1 MSQPGIS
8 SQTITTGKHPRGL
21 YVFFF
26 TEMWERFG
34 YYLMIGIFFLYLTDT
49 VGHGGRGLDNVAA
62 ISIVGT
68 YVALIYL
75 TPFLGGL
82 IADRILGY
90 TKSIFLG
97 GALLALG
104 YFLIALNGSD
114 TIMYLGLLSA
124 IVGNGFF
131 KPNISTLLGNIYNRA
146 DLRPKKDIAYNIFYM
161 GINIG
166 AFICNFVA
174 AYLHNKYQDQ
184 NGWGIA
190 FSAAG
195 FGMVL
200 SVIWFAFGLK
210 QVKHADV
217 IRPVREGDMP
227 ISQIFI
233 KVFLPAMLAGIIGWV
248 IPGNILG
255 TDSNDAFIFACVPII
270 IFYFSLW
277 YKAKGFERKRISTL
291 LILFGVYIIFWNIYN
306 QNSTALT
313 IWAQTYTDREA
324 PKAIQPALK
333 PFGFLESV
341 NTQPTEVPVVDE
353 QFRPQS
359 DANGKVLTKQGT
371 DLYFQNLPK
380 DKYPP
385 QGKDLKLI
393 STEIYQSV
401 NPFWIIVL
409 TPIVVAFFAWRQRIG
424 KTLSTPG
431 KFAWGTLIA
440 GLSSVVMIAACLV
453 TNIYFNKVSSWW
465 LVSSYGVFTISEL
478 FVSPVG
484 LSLTSKVAPRRLTAL
499 MMGGW
504 FITTSLGGKISG
516 ILAGFWDKFDIKA
529 VFFAI
534 SAVAAIVACFFL
546 LPLTKRL
553 NKVVEE
559 AAASDD

>member
-1 MSQPGIS
+1 MSQPVS
-8 SQTITTGKHPRGL
+8 LPFQEGKHPRGL
-21 YVFFF
+21 YVLFF

-49 VGHGGRGLDNVAA
+49 IGHGGRGMDNVSA

-90 TKSIFLG
+90 AKSIFLG

-146 DLRPKKDIAYNIFYM
+146 DLRAKKDIAYNIFYM

-195 FGMVL
+195 FGMVF

-210 QVKHADV
+210 HVKHADV
-217 IRPVREGDMP
+217 IKPVQEGDMP

-233 KVFLPAMLAGIIGWV
+233 KVFLPAMIAGAIGWF

-255 TDSNDAFIFACVPII
+255 SDSNDAFIFACVPII

-277 YKAKGFERKRISTL
+277 YKATGFERKRISTL
-291 LILFGVYIIFWNIYN
+291 LILFGVSIIFWNIYS

-333 PFGFLESV
+333 PFGFLETVS
-341 NTQPTEVPVVDE
+341 TKPTEVPVVDK
-353 QFRPQS
+353 QFRAQS
-359 DANGKVLTKQGT
+359 DDKGKVLTKQGT
-371 DLYFQNLPK
+371 DLYFQNLQK

-385 QGKDLKLI
+385 EGQDLKLI

-409 TPIVVAFFAWRQRIG
+409 TPVVVAFFGWMRARNRE
-424 KTLSTPG
+424 LSTPG
-431 KFAWGTLIA
+431 KFAWGTIIA
-440 GLSSVVMIAACLV
+440 GLSSVVMVVACLS
-453 TNIYFNKVSSWW
+453 TNIYLNKVSSWW
-465 LVSSYGVFTISEL
+465 IISSYGVFTISEL

-484 LSLTSKVAPRRLTAL
+484 LSLVSKVAPHRFTAL
-499 MMGGW
+499 LMGGW
-504 FITTSLGGKISG
+504 FITTPLGGKISG
-516 ILAGFWDKFDIKA
+516 ILAGFWDQFDNKA

-534 SAVAAIVACFFL
+534 SAIAAIVACFLL
-546 LPLTKRL
+546 LPLTNRL

>member
-1 MSQPGIS
+1 M
-8 SQTITTGKHPRGL
+8 
-21 YVFFF
+21 
-26 TEMWERFG
+26 
-34 YYLMIGIFFLYLTDT
+34 
-49 VGHGGRGLDNVAA
+49 
-62 ISIVGT
+62 
-68 YVALIYL
+68 
-75 TPFLGGL
+75 
-82 IADRILGY
+82 
-90 TKSIFLG
+90 
-97 GALLALG
+97 
-104 YFLIALNGSD
+104 
-114 TIMYLGLLSA
+114 
-124 IVGNGFF
+124 
-131 KPNISTLLGNIYNRA
+131 
-146 DLRPKKDIAYNIFYM
+146 
-161 GINIG
+161 
-166 AFICNFVA
+166 
-174 AYLHNKYQDQ
+174 
-184 NGWGIA
+184 GIA

-200 SVIWFAFGLK
+200 GLIWFAFGLK
-210 QVKHADV
+210 HVKHADV
-217 IRPVREGDMP
+217 IKPVQQGDMP
-227 ISQIFI
+227 ISKIFVN
-233 KVFLPAMLAGIIGWV
+233 VFLPALVAGAIGWF

-255 TDSNDAFIFACVPII
+255 SDSNDAFIFACIPII

-291 LILFGVYIIFWNIYN
+291 LILFGVSIIFWNIYN

-341 NTQPTEVPVVDE
+341 NTNPTEVPVVDE
-353 QFRPQS
+353 QFRAQS
-359 DANGKVLTKQGT
+359 DANGKVMTKQGT
-371 DLYFQNLPK
+371 DLYFQNLQK
-380 DKYPP
+380 EKYPP
-385 QGKDLKLI
+385 AGQDLKLV

-424 KTLSTPG
+424 KTLSTPS

-440 GLSSVVMIAACLV
+440 GLSSVVMVAACLV

-465 LVSSYGVFTISEL
+465 IFSSYGVFTISEL

-516 ILAGFWDKFDIKA
+516 ILAGFWDKFDNKA

-534 SAVAAIVACFFL
+534 SAIAAIVACFLL

-553 NKVVEE
+553 NTIVEE
-559 AAASDD
+559 AAAADD

>member
-1 MSQPGIS
+1 M
-8 SQTITTGKHPRGL
+8 TTAANTVKHPRGL
-21 YVFFF
+21 YVLFF

-34 YYLMIGIFFLYLTDT
+34 YYLMIGIFFLYLHDT
-49 VGHGGRGLDNVAA
+49 TGHGGRGLDTAAA

-75 TPFLGGL
+75 TPFIGGL
-82 IADRILGY
+82 IADRYLGY

-97 GALLALG
+97 GGLLALG

-114 TIMYLGLLSA
+114 AVMYVGLFSA

-131 KPNISTLLGNIYNRA
+131 KPNISTLLGNIYNRP
-146 DLRPKKDIAYNIFYM
+146 DLKPKKDIAYNIFYM

-166 AFICNFVA
+166 AFVCNFVA
-174 AYLHNKYQDQ
+174 AYLRNNYTW
-184 NGWGIA
+184 GWA

-195 FGMVL
+195 FGMLIGLIV
-200 SVIWFAFGLK
+200 FAAGLK
-210 QVKHADV
+210 YVKYADV
-217 IRPVREGDMP
+217 IKPVSKEDMP
-227 ISQIFI
+227 ISKIASN
-233 KVFLPAMLAGIIGWV
+233 VFLPAIVGGIIGWF
-248 IPGNILG
+248 IPGNLLG
-255 TDSNDAFIFACVPII
+255 SDSNDAFIFACIPII

-277 YKAKGFERKRISTL
+277 YRATGFEKKRISTL
-291 LILFGVYIIFWNIYN
+291 LILFGVSIIFWNIYN

-324 PKAIQPALK
+324 PKSIQPALK

-341 NTQPTEVPVVDE
+341 NTKPTEVPVVDN
-353 QFRPQS
+353 QFRAQA
-359 DANGKVLTKQGT
+359 DAQGKVITKQGT

-385 QGKDLKLI
+385 QGEDLKLI
-393 STEIYQSV
+393 STEIYQSI

-409 TPIVVAFFAWRQRIG
+409 TPVIVAFFGWMKRRG
-424 KTLSTPG
+424 TELSTPG

-440 GLSSVVMIAACLV
+440 GLSSVVMVIACLS
-453 TNIYFNKVSSWW
+453 TNIYLNKVSSWW
-465 LVSSYGVFTISEL
+465 IFSSYGVFTISEL

-484 LSLTSKVAPRRLTAL
+484 LSLVSKVAPRRLTAL

-516 ILAGFWDKFDIKA
+516 ILAGFWDQFDNKA
-529 VFFAI
+529 IFFAI
-534 SAVAAIVACFFL
+534 SAVAAIVACFLL

-553 NKVVEE
+553 NTIVVE